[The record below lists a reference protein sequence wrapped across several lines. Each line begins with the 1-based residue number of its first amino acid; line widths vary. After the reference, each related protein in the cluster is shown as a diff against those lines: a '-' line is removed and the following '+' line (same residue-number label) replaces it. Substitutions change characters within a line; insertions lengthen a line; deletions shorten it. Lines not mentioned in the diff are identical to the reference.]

1 VRLAIE
7 LARFREDSDSVLELY
22 VRAYASLPNRAHR
35 YIVDFDEHSGRH
47 VLVDA
52 EKGKAVAGFR
62 VEGDSVRT
70 EWLISLQELEEI
82 YREGLKLMEEAGMA

>member
-1 VRLAIE
+1 VRLALE
-7 LARFREDSDSVLELY
+7 LARFREDTDSVLELY

-35 YIVDFDEHSGRH
+35 YIVDFDENLGRH

-52 EKGKAVAGFR
+52 TNGKVVAGFR

-82 YREGLKLMEEAGMA
+82 YREGLRLMGEAGLV

>member
-1 VRLAIE
+1 MRLAIE